1 MWQGTI
7 SGTQS
12 ADPNLPADSMLPE
25 SYAADSNNIWGCYHV
40 NSVEEKPNNTLLISM
55 RNMWAIYNI
64 DKDKNM
70 LAGIEQ

>member
-1 MWQGTI
+1 
-7 SGTQS
+7 
-12 ADPNLPADSMLPE
+12 MLPE

-40 NSVEEKPNNTLLISM
+40 NSVEEKPNNTLIISM

-70 LAGIEQ
+70 LTGTEQ